1 MKKTYRVIGYKK
13 PEWLLKIE
21 AERAR
26 QARSAD
32 IQAAVIFAA
41 AVVFLVVWVFFGL
54 HFLRGV

>member
-13 PEWLLKIE
+13 PDWLLKIE

-32 IQAAVIFAA
+32 IPAAVIFAA
-41 AVVFLVVWVFFGL
+41 AVVFLVVWVSFGL
-54 HFLRGV
+54 HFLRG

>member
-32 IQAAVIFAA
+32 IQCAVIVVG
-41 AVVFLVVWVFFGL
+41 AVVFLVLWVSFGL
-54 HFLRGV
+54 HFLRG

>member
-13 PEWLLKIE
+13 PEWLLRIE
-21 AERAR
+21 ADRAR

-41 AVVFLVVWVFFGL
+41 AVVFLVLLVSFRL
-54 HFLRGV
+54 NFLRGV

>member
-1 MKKTYRVIGYKK
+1 MKKTYRVVGYKK
-13 PEWLLKIE
+13 PEWLLRIE

-41 AVVFLVVWVFFGL
+41 VIVFLVLLVSFRL
-54 HFLRGV
+54 NFLRGV

>member
-13 PEWLLKIE
+13 PEWLLRIE

-32 IQAAVIFAA
+32 IQAAVIFL
-41 AVVFLVVWVFFGL
+41 AVIVFLVLLVSFRL
-54 HFLRGV
+54 NFLRGV

>member
-13 PEWLLKIE
+13 PDWLLKIE

-32 IQAAVIFAA
+32 IQATVIFAA
-41 AVVFLVVWVFFGL
+41 AVVFLVVWVSFGL
-54 HFLRGV
+54 HFLRG

>member
-13 PEWLLKIE
+13 PDWLLKIE

-32 IQAAVIFAA
+32 IQATVIFAA
-41 AVVFLVVWVFFGL
+41 AVVFLVLWVSFGF
-54 HFLRGV
+54 HFLRG

>member
-13 PEWLLKIE
+13 PDWLLRIE

-32 IQAAVIFAA
+32 IQAAVIFVA

>member
-13 PEWLLKIE
+13 PDWLLRIE

-32 IQAAVIFAA
+32 IQFAVYFVA

-54 HFLRGV
+54 HFLRGL